1 MTMNKK
7 VYQQPA
13 LHIMDF
19 HTESLLDVNSVQS
32 NVGIK
37 MGQGSNTPARD
48 RQSSGWFDEDEE

>member
-1 MTMNKK
+1 MNKK